1 MIFDIILIIAFA
13 VIFNWAVNLQI
24 LSHIEKN
31 KNEKLA
37 QILLAFLAALVLG
50 LLSRG

>member
-1 MIFDIILIIAFA
+1 MILDIILIAIFA
-13 VIFNWAVNLQI
+13 IIFNWAVNLQI

-31 KNEKLA
+31 KNEKLV

-50 LLSRG
+50 FLSRG